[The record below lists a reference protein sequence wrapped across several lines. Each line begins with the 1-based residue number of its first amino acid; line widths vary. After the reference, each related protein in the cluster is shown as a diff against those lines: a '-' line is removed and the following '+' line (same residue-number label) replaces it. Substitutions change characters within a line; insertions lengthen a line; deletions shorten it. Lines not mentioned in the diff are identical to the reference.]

1 MRTCP
6 AISRR
11 PRPPPSC
18 LRRRGCA
25 PGPKPPPACRQGPH
39 CGMSGDGCADTHA
52 AQGRRVHT
60 GTCPWVPPRAVRF
73 LCINPHSTAAS
84 FRGKKTHEANR
95 KENQPSVLTTAD
107 F

>member
-1 MRTCP
+1 MHRVPSHPLPAGKAPTAGCP
-6 AISRR
+6 GTGVQTHTP
-11 PRPPPSC
+11 PRGGEC
-18 LRRRGCA
+18 TQA
-25 PGPKPPPACRQGPH
+25 PVPG
-39 CGMSGDGCADTHA
+39 
-52 AQGRRVHT
+52 
-60 GTCPWVPPRAVRF
+60 VPPRAVRF